1 MSFGLI
7 RLFGRKGADLLPP
20 PAGGGKG
27 GTSGLA
33 RLSRVILHAP
43 PSPTLPH
50 RKRSGGDRLRLS
62 ALCLA
67 FLVSFAPAIAQAP
80 PDPEQLAREAEQK
93 RAEKQ
98 AREAELKAIE
108 ARLAGNAEARAKLE
122 AEIAA
127 IRADR
132 AGLNQALLDA
142 TARTQAAERRIAAL
156 EERLSLLQGSEV
168 AIRRSLE
175 GRRGLIA
182 EVLAALQRIGRRPP
196 PAVLVR
202 PEDILEAV
210 RASML
215 LGAVVPDLRQEIEI
229 LGTDLAELVRLRE
242 GIASERKSISGELEQ
257 LAGERRRLAS
267 LVEARREREASA
279 AKDVEA
285 QRAAGGELATQA
297 KGLRD
302 FVERIE
308 KEISVATR
316 AADAARQA
324 LENETREQ
332 RERMAAL
339 AFRDPA
345 RLAPKIAFGEAR
357 GLLPLPVAGSQSR
370 GFGESDGAGG
380 TTRGISITTRP
391 NALVSAPSDAW
402 VVYAGPFRSFG
413 QLLILNAGGGYYLLL
428 AGMQRIDVSLN
439 QFVLAGEPVAVM
451 GETSETA
458 STIMGSGAGEPVL
471 YIEFRKD
478 GVSIDPTPW
487 WTKPQ
492 SEKVRG

>member
-1 MSFGLI
+1 MS
-7 RLFGRKGADLLPP
+7 GRYVA
-20 PAGGGKG
+20 AM
-27 GTSGLA
+27 
-33 RLSRVILHAP
+33 
-43 PSPTLPH
+43 
-50 RKRSGGDRLRLS
+50 
-62 ALCLA
+62 
-67 FLVSFAPAIAQAP
+67 AIALPLICSAALAQTAAP
-80 PDPEQLAREAEQK
+80 EPDQLAREAMQK
-93 RAEKQ
+93 LVEKQ

-108 ARLAGNAEARAKLE
+108 ERLAGSAEQRAKLE

-132 AGLNQALLDA
+132 AALNKALLET
-142 TARTQAAERRIAAL
+142 TARTQAAEQRLGAL
-156 EERLSLLQGSEV
+156 EQRLSLLQSSEA

-229 LGTDLAELVRLRE
+229 LGTDLAELVRLRDS
-242 GIASERKSISGELEQ
+242 IAGERKAIAGEMEQ
-257 LAGERRRLAS
+257 LAGERQRLAS

-279 AKDVEA
+279 SKDVEA
-285 QRAAGGELATQA
+285 QRGLGGELAAQA
-297 KGLRD
+297 RTLRD

-308 KEISVATR
+308 KEISVAHR
-316 AADAARQA
+316 AAEAAREA
-324 LENETREQ
+324 LERETREQ

-345 RLAPKIAFGEAR
+345 RLAPKIAFAEAR
-357 GLLPLPVAGSQSR
+357 GLLPLPVSGSQLR

-380 TTRGISITTRP
+380 SARGISLETRP
-391 NALVSAPSDAW
+391 GALVSAPSDAW

-413 QLLILNAGGGYYLLL
+413 QLLILNAGGGYYMLL
-428 AGMQRIDVSLN
+428 AGMQRIDVALN

-451 GETSETA
+451 GETSEA
-458 STIMGSGAGEPVL
+458 AATIVGSGTGQPVL

-478 GVSIDPTPW
+478 GVSVDPAPW
-487 WTKPQ
+487 WTKSQ

>member
-1 MSFGLI
+1 MS
-7 RLFGRKGADLLPP
+7 LPP
-20 PAGGGKG
+20 PMIRDRVRRGSYALLAGFW
-27 GTSGLA
+27 
-33 RLSRVILHAP
+33 LSL
-43 PSPTLPH
+43 
-50 RKRSGGDRLRLS
+50 
-62 ALCLA
+62 
-67 FLVSFAPAIAQAP
+67 APAIAQAP
-80 PDPEQLAREAEQK
+80 PADPDQLAREAEQK
-93 RAEKQ
+93 RVEKQ

-122 AEIAA
+122 AEIAT

-156 EERLSLLQGSEV
+156 EERLSLLQGSEA

-175 GRRGLIA
+175 SRRGLIA

-242 GIASERKSISGELEQ
+242 GIGNERKSITGELEQ

-308 KEISVATR
+308 KEITVASR

-370 GFGESDGAGG
+370 GFGESDGSGG
-380 TTRGISITTRP
+380 ITRGISLTTRP

-458 STIMGSGAGEPVL
+458 STIMGSRTGDPVL

>member
-1 MSFGLI
+1 MPSDKGFRTSCGQARKAFAALSLA
-7 RLFGRKGADLLPP
+7 LFIAALP
-20 PAGGGKG
+20 A
-27 GTSGLA
+27 A
-33 RLSRVILHAP
+33 
-43 PSPTLPH
+43 
-50 RKRSGGDRLRLS
+50 
-62 ALCLA
+62 
-67 FLVSFAPAIAQAP
+67 AQS
-80 PDPEQLAREAEQK
+80 PDPEQLTREAQAK
-93 RAEKQ
+93 QAEKQ

-108 ARLAGNAEARAKLE
+108 QRLAGNAEARSKLE
-122 AEIAA
+122 AEIAG

-132 AGLNQALLDA
+132 AALNKALLEA
-142 TARTQAAERRIAAL
+142 TQRTQGVERRIGAI
-156 EERLSLLQGSEV
+156 EDRLGLLQSSEA

-175 GRRGLIA
+175 GRRGLIS

-229 LGTDLAELVRLRE
+229 LGSDLGELVRLRE
-242 GIASERKSISGELEQ
+242 NITGDRKAITTELEG
-257 LAGERRRLAS
+257 LATERQRLAS
-267 LVEARREREASA
+267 LIEARRERETGA
-279 AKDVEA
+279 ARDVEE
-285 QRAAGGELATQA
+285 QRSLGGELAAQA
-297 KGLRD
+297 RSLRD
-302 FVERIE
+302 FVERME
-308 KEISVATR
+308 KEISTANR
-316 AADAARQA
+316 AAETARQA
-324 LENETREQ
+324 LESETREQ
-332 RERMAAL
+332 RQRMAAL
-339 AFRDPA
+339 AFKDPA
-345 RLAPKIAFGEAR
+345 RLAPKIAFAEAR
-357 GLLPLPVAGSQSR
+357 GLLPLPAAGSQLR

-380 TTRGISITTRP
+380 TTRGISVSTRP

-451 GETSETA
+451 GETSEA
-458 STIMGSGAGEPVL
+458 AATIVGSGTGQPVL

-478 GVSIDPTPW
+478 GVSVDPTPW

-492 SEKVRG
+492 GEKVRG